1 MSDFPKT
8 VGPSVLT
15 DRNAVGPTI
24 SKYISD
30 RMSGKTLI
38 FETSKYISDRMF
50 GIIVTSDFVRKALIG
65 PKNNTCLLSPDRPYF
80 SATDPNLFY
89 RQLFYPNFC

>member
-1 MSDFPKT
+1 MQIQYCCIDVKYIIYVARHINSIVIDLYSVFSDFPKT

-30 RMSGKTLI
+30 RMSDKT
-38 FETSKYISDRMF
+38 
-50 GIIVTSDFVRKALIG
+50 
-65 PKNNTCLLSPDRPYF
+65 
-80 SATDPNLFY
+80 
-89 RQLFYPNFC
+89 